1 MHRNGTYLSLVAYPF
16 VSVWKAVCFLFVTLL
31 WSNLFGTKKRKK
43 AAILEGAAK
52 STGRSR
58 VIMASRAP
66 SKPIKKREISV
77 DETDD
82 DLPEDIINL
91 RAHHKQSYSYIAK
104 ALEIDEEGG
113 GLATKKRAVDFYRK
127 GIHELEV
134 GLQISCDEE
143 GEEWEKGR
151 RLQEKMRSNLE
162 NTRDR
167 LDELVALLLSASSIN
182 QEEADKLVE
191 QMTAEVKADDTA
203 MPKNVNNVHK
213 TLNSKSTASTSS
225 KKTSNPKDSSSKSAT
240 IPKVNGR
247 TVTKKTATSSGLPSV
262 RPSVPGR
269 SPVAARRNAQN
280 TKPPGRL
287 AADNE
292 RAKQGNENKKKVS
305 HLKNVD
311 SKLANHIMDEIVESG
326 APVHFEDIA
335 GAENA
340 KKLLQEIVILPYLR
354 PELFTGLRAPARGLL
369 LFGPPGNGKTMLAKA
384 VASESK
390 ATFFNISAATLTSK
404 WVGEGEK
411 LVRALFAVAR
421 ELQPSIIF
429 IDEVDSLLCE
439 RKEGEQD
446 HSRRMKTEFLVSFD
460 GVIADPNERILVMG
474 ATNRPQELDD
484 AALRRFVKRVYV
496 PLPDKETRKVL
507 LSKLLVKNHN
517 PLNSTEMETLARQT
531 EGYSGSDLTAL
542 ARDAALGPIRDL
554 RPDQIQ
560 SVDAAK
566 VREIQFSDFRN
577 SLKVVRPSLSPHS
590 LRFFEDWN
598 RQYGSS
604 A

>member
-1 MHRNGTYLSLVAYPF
+1 MPRNGAYFSLVAYPF
-16 VSVWKAVCFLFVTLL
+16 VSLWNALHFVLVTLL
-31 WSNLFGTKKRKK
+31 WSNLFGIKQRTRSLARKP
-43 AAILEGAAK
+43 
-52 STGRSR
+52 RSSF
-58 VIMASRAP
+58 MASRTP
-66 SKPIKKREISV
+66 SKPFKNQNSL

-82 DLPEDIINL
+82 GLPEEILNL
-91 RAHHKQSYSYIAK
+91 RTHHKQAYGYITK
-104 ALEIDEEGG
+104 ALEIDEEEG
-113 GLATKKRAVDFYRK
+113 GLVSKKRAVDFYKK
-127 GIHELEV
+127 GISELEI

-143 GEEWEKGR
+143 GEEWRKAR
-151 RLQEKMRSNLE
+151 RLQDKMKSTLT
-162 NTRDR
+162 NTRER

-182 QEEADKLVE
+182 QEEADRLVE
-191 QMTAEVKADDTA
+191 EVTAEVKSEEST
-203 MPKNVNNVHK
+203 KSSNK
-213 TLNSKSTASTSS
+213 TSTTKSTTTT
-225 KKTSNPKDSSSKSAT
+225 KKTSNAKDSTSKPISNA
-240 IPKVNGR
+240 KFNGR
-247 TVTKKTATSSGLPSV
+247 TVTVTKKTTASS
-262 RPSVPGR
+262 RPTVPGR
-269 SPVAARRNAQN
+269 SPITGRKNPSV
-280 TKPPGRL
+280 TKPPGRPG
-287 AADNE
+287 ASADAEN
-292 RAKQGNENKKKVS
+292 AKNKQASEHRKKIS

-311 SKLANHIMDEIVESG
+311 SKLANHILDEIIESG
-326 APVHFEDIA
+326 VPVHFDDIA
-335 GAENA
+335 GADGA
-340 KKLLQEIVILPYLR
+340 KKLLREIVILPYLR

-369 LFGPPGNGKTMLAKA
+369 MFGPPGNGKTMLAKA

-390 ATFFNISAATLTSK
+390 ATFFNISASSLTSK

-439 RKEGEQD
+439 RKEGEQE

-507 LSKLLVKNHN
+507 LSKLLVKHHN
-517 PLNSTEMETLARQT
+517 PLSSAEMETLSRQT

-560 SVDAAK
+560 SVDASK
-566 VREIQFSDFRN
+566 VRNIQYNDFRN

-590 LRFFEDWN
+590 LKFFEEWN
-598 RQYGSS
+598 SLYGSS

>member
-1 MHRNGTYLSLVAYPF
+1 MVASPF
-16 VSVWKAVCFLFVTLL
+16 VSLWNVLHFVFVTLL
-31 WSNLFGTKKRKK
+31 WSNLFGTKKRKVARS
-43 AAILEGAAK
+43 AAQG
-52 STGRSR
+52 SR
-58 VIMASRAP
+58 RRIMASKTP
-66 SKPIKKREISV
+66 PKPCKTQNSL

-82 DLPEDIINL
+82 NLPMEIVNL
-91 RAHHKQSYSYIAK
+91 RTHHKQAYSYIAK

-113 GLATKKRAVDFYRK
+113 GLTTKKRAVDFYRK
-127 GIHELEV
+127 GLSELES
-134 GLQISCDEE
+134 GLQINCDEN
-143 GEEWEKGR
+143 GVEWEKAKK
-151 RLQEKMRSNLE
+151 LQDKMRSNLE
-162 NTRDR
+162 SSRGR
-167 LDELVALLLSASSIN
+167 LDELVAMLLAASSIDQ
-182 QEEADKLVE
+182 QEAAKLMEDTV
-191 QMTAEVKADDTA
+191 AEVKAEESA
-203 MPKNVNNVHK
+203 LSKNKVLK
-213 TLNSKSTASTSS
+213 TSTTKSTTTT
-225 KKTSNPKDSSSKSAT
+225 KKTSTTKDSSSKT
-240 IPKVNGR
+240 TTYPKFNGR
-247 TVTKKTATSSGLPSV
+247 TVAPKKANTSSLPSA
-262 RPSVPGR
+262 RHNTSGQ
-269 SPVAARRNAQN
+269 SPVIGRRNLPT
-280 TKPPGRL
+280 TKPPGRPG
-287 AADNE
+287 ASAGVVSD
-292 RAKQGNENKKKVS
+292 RTKQAIENKKKIS

-326 APVHFEDIA
+326 ASVHFDDIA
-335 GAENA
+335 GAESA

-390 ATFFNISAATLTSK
+390 AAFFNISAATLTSK

-439 RKEGEQD
+439 RKEGEQE

-474 ATNRPQELDD
+474 ATNRPQEIDD

-517 PLNSTEMETLARQT
+517 PLSGTEMETLARQT
-531 EGYSGSDLTAL
+531 DGYSGSDLTAL

-560 SVDAAK
+560 SVDATK
-566 VREIQFSDFRN
+566 VRGIEYSDFSN
-577 SLKVVRPSLSPHS
+577 SLKVIRPSLSPLS
-590 LRFFEDWN
+590 LKFFEDWN
-598 RQYGSS
+598 RQYGSN

>member
-1 MHRNGTYLSLVAYPF
+1 MNRNGSYLSVVASPF
-16 VSVWKAVCFLFVTLL
+16 VSLWNTLYFVFVTLL
-31 WSNLFGTKKRKK
+31 WSNLFGTKKSKVN
-43 AAILEGAAK
+43 
-52 STGRSR
+52 RSR
-58 VIMASRAP
+58 QVTRISYMASRSP
-66 SKPIKKREISV
+66 RDRRPCKSQNSV
-77 DETDD
+77 DESDEG
-82 DLPEDIINL
+82 LPGEIVSL
-91 RAHHKQSYSYIAK
+91 RAHHKQAYGYIAK

-113 GLATKKRAVDFYRK
+113 GLATKKRAVDFYKK
-127 GIHELEV
+127 GINELET

-143 GEEWEKGR
+143 GEEWQKAR
-151 RLQEKMRSNLE
+151 KLQDKMKSNLE
-162 NTRDR
+162 NTRER
-167 LDELVALLLSASSIN
+167 LDELVALLLSASTIDE
-182 QEEADKLVE
+182 QEAAKLME
-191 QMTAEVKADDTA
+191 EMTEEVKAEETVR
-203 MPKNVNNVHK
+203 PKNNV
-213 TLNSKSTASTSS
+213 SRPSSTKGKAAV
-225 KKTSNPKDSSSKSAT
+225 P
-240 IPKVNGR
+240 R
-247 TVTKKTATSSGLPSV
+247 KTAVPKNGTSKLGSKGASRTDKKISASSTVPSV
-262 RPSVPGR
+262 RPTVPGR
-269 SPVAARRNAQN
+269 SPLTSRKNPTQA
-280 TKPPGRL
+280 KPPGRPGEDGRL
-287 AADNE
+287 
-292 RAKQGNENKKKVS
+292 KQMNDNKKKIS
-305 HLKNVD
+305 HLKNID
-311 SKLANHIMDEIVESG
+311 SKLADHILDEIIESG
-326 APVHFEDIA
+326 PSVHFDDIA

-390 ATFFNISAATLTSK
+390 ATFFNISASSLTSK

-439 RKEGEQD
+439 RKEGEQE

-484 AALRRFVKRVYV
+484 AALRRMVKRVYV

-507 LSKLLVKNHN
+507 LRKLLVKNHN
-517 PLNSTEMETLARQT
+517 PLSASEMETLARQT

-542 ARDAALGPIRDL
+542 ARDAALGPIREL

-566 VREIQFSDFRN
+566 VRDIQYSDFRN
-577 SLKVVRPSLSPHS
+577 SLRVIRPSLSPHS
-590 LRFFEDWN
+590 LKFFEEWN
-598 RQYGSS
+598 SSYGSS

>member
-1 MHRNGTYLSLVAYPF
+1 MHLYGSLLSLVIYPV
-16 VSVWKAVCFLFVTLL
+16 VSVWNAICFLFVTLL
-31 WSNLFGTKKRKK
+31 WSNFFGTKKK
-43 AAILEGAAK
+43 AAIPVGAP
-52 STGRSR
+52 SCPRQSR
-58 VIMASRAP
+58 FTMASRSP
-66 SKPIKKREISV
+66 PKPIRPQNSV
-77 DETDD
+77 DETEDG
-82 DLPEDIINL
+82 LPEEIGRL
-91 RAHHKQSYSYIAK
+91 RAHHKQAYDYILK
-104 ALEIDEEGG
+104 ALEIDEGGG
-113 GLATKKRAVDFYRK
+113 GLASKKRAVDFYKK
-127 GIHELEV
+127 GMNELEI

-151 RLQEKMRSNLE
+151 KLQEKMRSNME
-162 NTRDR
+162 SSRGR
-167 LDELVALLLSASSIN
+167 LDELVALLLSASSID
-182 QEEADKLVE
+182 QDEASKLVE
-191 QMTAEVKADDTA
+191 EVAMEVKAESMA
-203 MPKNVNNVHK
+203 SSKNHDK
-213 TLNSKSTASTSS
+213 PSTSKPYSVTTS
-225 KKTSNPKDSSSKSAT
+225 KKAPNLKDSSSKSAF
-240 IPKVNGR
+240 PKVNGR
-247 TVTKKTATSSGLPSV
+247 TRIQRSNTAPGVKPSV
-262 RPSVPGR
+262 SRQSPAAGRRNPSTTKQPGR
-269 SPVAARRNAQN
+269 
-280 TKPPGRL
+280 TGIG
-287 AADNE
+287 NE
-292 RAKQGNENKKKVS
+292 RAKQGNENKKKIA
-305 HLKNVD
+305 HLKNID
-311 SKLANHIMDEIVESG
+311 MDLANHIMDEIVESG
-326 APVHFEDIA
+326 AAVHFDDIA
-335 GAENA
+335 GAANA

-384 VASESK
+384 VARESK
-390 ATFFNISAATLTSK
+390 ATFFNISASSLTSK

-429 IDEVDSLLCE
+429 IDEVDSLLCQ

-496 PLPDKETRKVL
+496 PLPDVETRKVL
-507 LSKLLVKNHN
+507 LCKLLVKNHN
-517 PLNSTEMETLARQT
+517 PLDSDQMATLARQT

-560 SVDAAK
+560 SVDATK
-566 VREIQFSDFRN
+566 VRDIQFSDFRN
-577 SLKVVRPSLSPHS
+577 SLKVVRPSLSPQS
-590 LRFFEDWN
+590 LRFYEDWN

>member
-1 MHRNGTYLSLVAYPF
+1 
-16 VSVWKAVCFLFVTLL
+16 
-31 WSNLFGTKKRKK
+31 
-43 AAILEGAAK
+43 
-52 STGRSR
+52 
-58 VIMASRAP
+58 MASRSP
-66 SKPIKKREISV
+66 RDRKPCKSQNSVEDSEDGLPGEIV
-77 DETDD
+77 R
-82 DLPEDIINL
+82 L
-91 RAHHKQSYSYIAK
+91 RGHHKQAYGYIAK
-104 ALEIDEEGG
+104 ALEIDEGGG
-113 GLATKKRAVDFYRK
+113 GLTAKKRAVDFYKK
-127 GIHELEV
+127 GVSELEI
-134 GLQISCDEE
+134 GLQICCDEE
-143 GEEWEKGR
+143 GEEWQKAR
-151 RLQEKMRSNLE
+151 KLQDKMKSNLE
-162 NTRDR
+162 TTRDR
-167 LDELVALLLSASSIN
+167 LDELVALLLSASTIDE
-182 QEEADKLVE
+182 EEASKLMDE
-191 QMTAEVKADDTA
+191 MAAEVKAEETA
-203 MPKNVNNVHK
+203 LPKNNANK
-213 TLNSKSTASTSS
+213 PSSSKSTTAVPR
-225 KKTSNPKDSSSKSAT
+225 KISNPKDSASKPASNS
-240 IPKVNGR
+240 KVASR
-247 TVTKKTATSSGLPSV
+247 TVTKKTVASSSVPSV
-262 RPSVPGR
+262 RPTVPGR
-269 SPVAARRNAQN
+269 SPVTGRRNPTQA
-280 TKPPGRL
+280 KPSARPGV
-287 AADNE
+287 AADGEND
-292 RAKQGNENKKKVS
+292 KTKKMNENKKKIS
-305 HLKNVD
+305 HLKNID
-311 SKLANHIMDEIVESG
+311 SKLANHILDEIVESG
-326 APVHFEDIA
+326 APVHFDEIA

-429 IDEVDSLLCE
+429 IDEIDSLLCE

-460 GVIADPNERILVMG
+460 GVVADPNERILVMG

-484 AALRRFVKRVYV
+484 AALRRMVKRVYV

-517 PLNSTEMETLARQT
+517 PLSSSEMETLARQT

-566 VREIQFSDFRN
+566 VRDIQYSDFRN
-577 SLKVVRPSLSPHS
+577 SLRVIRPSLSPHS
-590 LRFFEDWN
+590 LRFFDEWN
-598 RQYGSS
+598 SSYGSS

>member
-1 MHRNGTYLSLVAYPF
+1 MNRNGSYLSVVASPF
-16 VSVWKAVCFLFVTLL
+16 VSLWNTLYFVFVTLL
-31 WSNLFGTKKRKK
+31 WSNLFGTKKSKVN
-43 AAILEGAAK
+43 
-52 STGRSR
+52 RSR
-58 VIMASRAP
+58 QVTRISYMASRSP
-66 SKPIKKREISV
+66 RDRRPCKSQNSV
-77 DETDD
+77 DESDEG
-82 DLPEDIINL
+82 LPGEIVSL
-91 RAHHKQSYSYIAK
+91 RAHHKQAYGYIAK

-113 GLATKKRAVDFYRK
+113 GLATKKRAVDFYKK
-127 GIHELEV
+127 GINELET

-143 GEEWEKGR
+143 GEEWQKAR
-151 RLQEKMRSNLE
+151 KLQDKMKSNLE
-162 NTRDR
+162 NTRER
-167 LDELVALLLSASSIN
+167 LDELVALLLSASTIDE
-182 QEEADKLVE
+182 QEAAKLME
-191 QMTAEVKADDTA
+191 EMTEEVKAEETVR
-203 MPKNVNNVHK
+203 PKNNV
-213 TLNSKSTASTSS
+213 SRPSSTKGKAAV
-225 KKTSNPKDSSSKSAT
+225 P
-240 IPKVNGR
+240 R
-247 TVTKKTATSSGLPSV
+247 KTADPKNGTSKLASKGASRTDKKISASSTVPSV
-262 RPSVPGR
+262 RPTVPGR
-269 SPVAARRNAQN
+269 SPLTSRKNPTQA
-280 TKPPGRL
+280 KPPGRPGEDGRL
-287 AADNE
+287 
-292 RAKQGNENKKKVS
+292 KQMNDNKKKIS
-305 HLKNVD
+305 HLKNID
-311 SKLANHIMDEIVESG
+311 SKLADHILDEIIESG
-326 APVHFEDIA
+326 PPVHFDDIA

-390 ATFFNISAATLTSK
+390 ATFFNISASSLTSK

-439 RKEGEQD
+439 RKEGEQE

-484 AALRRFVKRVYV
+484 AALRRMVKRVYV

-507 LSKLLVKNHN
+507 LRKLLVKNHN
-517 PLNSTEMETLARQT
+517 PLSASEMETLARQT

-542 ARDAALGPIRDL
+542 ARDAALGPIREL

-566 VREIQFSDFRN
+566 VRDIQYSDFRN
-577 SLKVVRPSLSPHS
+577 SLRVIRPSLSPHS
-590 LRFFEDWN
+590 LKFFEEWN
-598 RQYGSS
+598 SSYGSS

>member
-1 MHRNGTYLSLVAYPF
+1 MNRNGSYLSVVASPF
-16 VSVWKAVCFLFVTLL
+16 VSLWNTLYFVFVTLL
-31 WSNLFGTKKRKK
+31 WSNLFGTKKSKVN
-43 AAILEGAAK
+43 
-52 STGRSR
+52 RSR
-58 VIMASRAP
+58 QVTRISYMASRSP
-66 SKPIKKREISV
+66 RDRRPCKSQNSV
-77 DETDD
+77 DESDEG
-82 DLPEDIINL
+82 LPGEIVSL
-91 RAHHKQSYSYIAK
+91 RAHHKQAYGYIAK

-113 GLATKKRAVDFYRK
+113 GLATKKRAVDFYKK
-127 GIHELEV
+127 GINELET

-143 GEEWEKGR
+143 GEEWQKAR
-151 RLQEKMRSNLE
+151 KLQDKMKSNLE
-162 NTRDR
+162 NTRER
-167 LDELVALLLSASSIN
+167 LDELVALLLSASTIDE
-182 QEEADKLVE
+182 QEAAKLME
-191 QMTAEVKADDTA
+191 EMTEEVKAEETVR
-203 MPKNVNNVHK
+203 PKNNV
-213 TLNSKSTASTSS
+213 SRPSSTKGKAAV
-225 KKTSNPKDSSSKSAT
+225 P
-240 IPKVNGR
+240 R
-247 TVTKKTATSSGLPSV
+247 KTAVPKNGTSKLGSKGASRTDKKISASSTVPSV
-262 RPSVPGR
+262 RPTVPGR
-269 SPVAARRNAQN
+269 SPLTSRKNPTQA
-280 TKPPGRL
+280 KPPGRPGEDGRL
-287 AADNE
+287 
-292 RAKQGNENKKKVS
+292 KQMNDNKKKIL
-305 HLKNVD
+305 HLKNID
-311 SKLANHIMDEIVESG
+311 SKLADHILDEIIESG
-326 APVHFEDIA
+326 PSVHFDDIA

-390 ATFFNISAATLTSK
+390 ATFFNISASSLTSK

-439 RKEGEQD
+439 RKEGEQE

-484 AALRRFVKRVYV
+484 AALRRMVKRVYV

-507 LSKLLVKNHN
+507 LRKLLVKNHN
-517 PLNSTEMETLARQT
+517 PLSASEMETLARQT

-542 ARDAALGPIRDL
+542 ARDAALGPIREL

-566 VREIQFSDFRN
+566 VRDIQYSDFRN
-577 SLKVVRPSLSPHS
+577 SLRVIRPSLSPHS
-590 LRFFEDWN
+590 LKFFEEWN
-598 RQYGSS
+598 SSYGSS

>member
-1 MHRNGTYLSLVAYPF
+1 MPRNGTYLSLVAYPF
-16 VSVWKAVCFLFVTLL
+16 VSLWNSLYFVLVTLL
-31 WSNLFGTKKRKK
+31 WSNLFGTKQ
-43 AAILEGAAK
+43 AK
-52 STGRSR
+52 VNRSVR
-58 VIMASRAP
+58 RTRHSFMASRAP
-66 SKPIKKREISV
+66 SKPYKNQNSV
-77 DETDD
+77 DETDG
-82 DLPEDIINL
+82 DLPEEIANL
-91 RAHHKQSYSYIAK
+91 RAHHKQAYGYIAK
-104 ALEIDEEGG
+104 ALEIDEAGG
-113 GLATKKRAVDFYRK
+113 GLASKKRAVDFYKK
-127 GIHELEV
+127 GISELEI
-134 GLQISCDEE
+134 GLQIFCDEE
-143 GEEWEKGR
+143 GEEWQKAR
-151 RLQEKMRSNLE
+151 KLQEKMKSNLK

-167 LDELVALLLSASSIN
+167 LDELVALLLSASTID
-182 QEEADKLVE
+182 QEEANKLVE
-191 QMTAEVKADDTA
+191 EVTAEVKADETA
-203 MPKNVNNVHK
+203 PPKSYVNK
-213 TLNSKSTASTSS
+213 TSTTKTTTATKKASNSKDSTS
-225 KKTSNPKDSSSKSAT
+225 KPASNAKF
-240 IPKVNGR
+240 NGR
-247 TVTKKTATSSGLPSV
+247 TATKTTTSSGLP
-262 RPSVPGR
+262 RPTAPGR
-269 SPVAARRNAQN
+269 SPITGRKNPSVTRQ
-280 TKPPGRL
+280 PGRPG
-287 AADNE
+287 ASAED
-292 RAKQGNENKKKVS
+292 AKTKQANENRKRIS
-305 HLKNVD
+305 HLKNID
-311 SKLANHIMDEIVESG
+311 SKLANHILDEVIDSAV
-326 APVHFEDIA
+326 AVHFDDIA
-335 GAENA
+335 GADGA

-439 RKEGEQD
+439 RKEGEQE

-496 PLPDKETRKVL
+496 PLPGKETRKVL
-507 LSKLLVKNHN
+507 LSKLLVKHHN
-517 PLNSTEMETLARQT
+517 PLSSAEMETLARQT

-560 SVDAAK
+560 SVDASK
-566 VREIQFSDFRN
+566 VRNIQYIDFRN
-577 SLKVVRPSLSPHS
+577 SLRVVRPSLSPHS

-598 RQYGSS
+598 SQYGSN